1 MREGESGRER
11 LRVKHGEE
19 DGHTIERD
27 KGESVGGFASGVKEG
42 SSKGDLSSRVT
53 SKISFRDKVIGSTVA
68 TGINRAEALDEDSM
82 AVVTGKQ
89 GDPMPPR
96 VCFSEEA
103 RNILSEPYKE
113 AIVIKVLGKNLSYT
127 AMFHKLKGVWRI
139 TGGYEILDVGF
150 GYFLVKFDRMD
161 DREKVLLG
169 GPWMIFGHYIAV
181 KPWTPDFKPCE
192 DTFEETM
199 VWIRIS
205 GLSIWYYQDKAM
217 MRIASAVGRPVKVD
231 LATKLAERGKFAR
244 ACVQINLGLPV
255 VRSVIVDE
263 FEYKVEYECLH
274 LICDKCNCF
283 GHPATDCR
291 MTPIDSERVDRK
303 ETSVTETAARVVQ
316 PQEASKEKIFEFG
329 CNPKE
334 SVIVAEIG
342 EKLDDT
348 LHGKEVGS
356 QHLENEAGRT
366 KVSSKRKGKLSQSNK
381 AQQTSKDKMPVRSN
395 QKLDQNCDFGLRMRG
410 AESGVKTGSVSG
422 SKARMASS
430 KQQGVKGKSVSV
442 VVPTFT
448 AIIKNG
454 HKRLRP
460 SSLQNSPSTPDC
472 LGDTSK

>member
-1 MREGESGRER
+1 M
-11 LRVKHGEE
+11 
-19 DGHTIERD
+19 T
-27 KGESVGGFASGVKEG
+27 
-42 SSKGDLSSRVT
+42 
-53 SKISFRDKVIGSTVA
+53 
-68 TGINRAEALDEDSM
+68 
-82 AVVTGKQ
+82 VVTGKQ

-113 AIVIKVLGKNLSYT
+113 TIVIKVLGKNLSYT

-139 TGGYEILDVGF
+139 TGGNEILDVGF
-150 GYFLVKFDRMD
+150 GYFLVKFDRMN

-169 GPWMIFGHYIAV
+169 GSWMIFGHYIAV
-181 KPWTPDFKPCE
+181 KPWTPDFKPYE

-231 LATKLAERGKFAR
+231 LATKLVERGKFAR
-244 ACVQINLGLPV
+244 ACVQINLDLPV

-274 LICDKCNCF
+274 LICDKCNYF
-283 GHPATDCR
+283 GHPTTDCR

-342 EKLDDT
+342 EELDDT

-356 QHLENEAGRT
+356 
-366 KVSSKRKGKLSQSNK
+366 
-381 AQQTSKDKMPVRSN
+381 
-395 QKLDQNCDFGLRMRG
+395 
-410 AESGVKTGSVSG
+410 
-422 SKARMASS
+422 
-430 KQQGVKGKSVSV
+430 
-442 VVPTFT
+442 
-448 AIIKNG
+448 
-454 HKRLRP
+454 
-460 SSLQNSPSTPDC
+460 
-472 LGDTSK
+472 